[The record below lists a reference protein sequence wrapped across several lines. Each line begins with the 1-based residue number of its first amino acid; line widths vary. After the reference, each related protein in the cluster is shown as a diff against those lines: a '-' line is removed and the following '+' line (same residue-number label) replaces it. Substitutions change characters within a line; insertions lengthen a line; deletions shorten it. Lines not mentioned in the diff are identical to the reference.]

1 MKEIIQIIKIKVKV
15 NTKNIL
21 NDLNSKL
28 RMKFKKSE
36 EYDFVGIGNPILSK
50 STLID
55 TETAIRGL
63 YKEFEENDL
72 IDVNQLQYFIAFAE
86 TEWEILQIQKNFE
99 KNKTKLFSS

>member
-1 MKEIIQIIKIKVKV
+1 
-15 NTKNIL
+15 
-21 NDLNSKL
+21 
-28 RMKFKKSE
+28 MKFKKSE

-72 IDVNQLQYFIAFAE
+72 IDVNQIQYFIALPE
-86 TEWEILQIQKNFE
+86 TEWELTNSKKF
-99 KNKTKLFSS
+99 